1 MIRATF
7 AYAIFLLILGIGGFI
22 GTGAMTALIPAL
34 LGLPV
39 IILAQ
44 FARRVSLRRYL
55 LPGAAGIA
63 GLGLLAAISRL
74 IPTIAAGF
82 SFGTATI
89 SLSLLALSS
98 AVYLV
103 YGIAAVLGARRHE
116 TGRTA

>member
-7 AYAIFLLILGIGGFI
+7 SYAIFLLILGIGGFI
-22 GTGAMTALIPAL
+22 STGATTSLIPAF

-39 IILAQ
+39 VILAQ

-63 GLGLLAAISRL
+63 GLGLLAALSRL
-74 IPTIAAGF
+74 IPAITAGF

-98 AVYLV
+98 AAYLI
-103 YGIAAVLGARRHE
+103 YGITAVLGARRQE